1 MKKLKS
7 FLVISAIVLFSVM
20 FCTMS
25 VNAQGVGG
33 KAGTGGKGGFGG
45 GQALSFIT
53 STYVAETGAGPF
65 SSITSPS
72 LTLSAGQMAIVFC
85 RNATASANAFTFS
98 STPSNTWVALS
109 AQAMNNSEGNGQFGY
124 AFNVGAGSTT
134 FTCTPA
140 TSAGYMS
147 MIVLVYSTSPIFS
160 TLNTTAG
167 TGGQAGGA
175 TFTSPTFSTTQAGVI
190 VMCTTASVASSSWT
204 AGTIAGSSATIR
216 QVSNTGGT
224 GATADAACQDI
235 ISNAAKTSV
244 TGTITLSSSGRDYA
258 LTVGA
263 FN

>member
-7 FLVISAIVLFSVM
+7 FLVIFAIVFCVM

-33 KAGTGGKGGFGG
+33 KAGTGGEGGFGG

-65 SSITSPS
+65 ASITSPS
-72 LTLSAGQMAIVFC
+72 LTLSAGQMVDVYC
-85 RNATASANAFTFS
+85 RNGTSTANAFTFS

-160 TLNTTAG
+160 TLNTTVG
-167 TGGQAGGA
+167 TSAFSAPGE
-175 TFTSPTFSTTQAGVI
+175 TFTSPAFSTTQAGVI
-190 VMCTTASVASSSWT
+190 VLCSSAGTAADGWT

-216 QVSNTGGT
+216 QVAASGGIGSNS
-224 GATADAACQDI
+224 DAACEDI
-235 ISNAAKTSV
+235 ISATSQTSV
-244 TGTITLSSSGRDYA
+244 TGTITLSASGRGYS